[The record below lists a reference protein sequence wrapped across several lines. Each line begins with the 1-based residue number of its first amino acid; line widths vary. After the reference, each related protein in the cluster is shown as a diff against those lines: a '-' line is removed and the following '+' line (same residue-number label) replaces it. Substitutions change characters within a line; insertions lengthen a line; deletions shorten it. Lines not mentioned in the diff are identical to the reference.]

1 MTSLFK
7 KRDECDMMILLNEE
21 RLFLCIYLKE
31 VILSGC
37 DFISSRCLLV
47 HSYPFERF
55 RMMNPNLLSGETV
68 MRNATVYDPLIDQDI
83 ISYPRFSIFFG
94 IGDII

>member
-21 RLFLCIYLKE
+21 RLFLCIYLRE
-31 VILSGC
+31 VIFG
-37 DFISSRCLLV
+37 DFISSRCHLL

-55 RMMNPNLLSGETV
+55 RMMNPNLLSDETV

-83 ISYPRFSIFFG
+83 ISYP
-94 IGDII
+94 